1 MSVETGAT
9 FFLSHLYFLFVK
21 AKYKERGTVLAE
33 DQIVQVSFCEFCP
46 LSETIKPWIVWLFVF
61 TCVKFSIFIYFTGL
75 LTHSLNANWW
85 PQIAINALNL
95 F

>member
-61 TCVKFSIFIYFTGL
+61 TLV
-75 LTHSLNANWW
+75 
-85 PQIAINALNL
+85 LNL
-95 F
+95 VYLFILLDYWHTPWMQIGDLK

>member
-46 LSETIKPWIVWLFVF
+46 RSETIVRKLNHELCDYLF
-61 TCVKFSIFIYFTGL
+61 SL
-75 LTHSLNANWW
+75 LC
-85 PQIAINALNL
+85 
-95 F
+95 